1 MKQAAPGRNADL
13 EGKRSAGLQSRHLRP
28 IQAEGF
34 NWIVRSLGND
44 QKTEVSEEKKE
55 KWSFGMWLFM
65 AVAGVFLVGITMPSV
80 IRSEKKV
87 SQTKAIGNSRQLGLA
102 LYEFQVEYGR
112 FPDETTAPKVRV
124 KTGMQLELGNSSAND
139 YFQQLV
145 AAEIVSS
152 PYVFYAKSAFS
163 AKAAA
168 PAEHAKWAI
177 EPGTVGFGYL
187 MNGKSSLD
195 EKGNP
200 SRPLACAPLAF
211 DGKSVSTQQFDPGP
225 YDGKTVV
232 LRIDNSVLSLPIQ
245 KDTSLAILGGG
256 KTLLETGRDSIW
268 SSKDHPVIIPP
279 LPKR

>member
-1 MKQAAPGRNADL
+1 MTSVPAAPADSV
-13 EGKRSAGLQSRHLRP
+13 RV
-28 IQAEGF
+28 F
-34 NWIVRSLGND
+34 NWIVSSLGND

-112 FPDETTAPKVRV
+112 FPDESTAIKVRL
-124 KTGMQLELGNSSAND
+124 KTGTQLELGNSSAND

-163 AKAAA
+163 AKAAP
-168 PAEHAKWAI
+168 PAEQGKWAI

-211 DGKSVSTQQFDPGP
+211 DGNSVSMHQFDPAP
-225 YDGKTVV
+225 YDGKAVV

-268 SSKDHPVIIPP
+268 DNKEHPVIVPP

>member
-1 MKQAAPGRNADL
+1 
-13 EGKRSAGLQSRHLRP
+13 
-28 IQAEGF
+28 
-34 NWIVRSLGND
+34 
-44 QKTEVSEEKKE
+44 
-55 KWSFGMWLFM
+55 MWLFM
-65 AVAGVFLVGITMPSV
+65 AVAGVFLVGITIPSV

-87 SQTKAIGNSRQLGLA
+87 SQTKAVSNSRQLGFA
-102 LYEFQVEYGR
+102 LYEFRMEYGR
-112 FPDETTAPKVRV
+112 FPDESTAPKVRL
-124 KTGMQLELGNSSAND
+124 KTGTQLDLGNSSAND

-163 AKAAA
+163 EKAAP
-168 PAEHAKWAI
+168 PAEHEKWAI

-200 SRPLACAPLAF
+200 ARPLACAPLAF
-211 DGKSVSTQQFDPGP
+211 DGKSVSTHQFDPGP
-225 YDGKTVV
+225 YNGKAVV
-232 LRIDNSVLSLPIQ
+232 LRIDNSVASLPIQ
-245 KDTSLAILGGG
+245 KDTRLAILGGG

-268 SSKDHPVIIPP
+268 DSTDSPVIVPP